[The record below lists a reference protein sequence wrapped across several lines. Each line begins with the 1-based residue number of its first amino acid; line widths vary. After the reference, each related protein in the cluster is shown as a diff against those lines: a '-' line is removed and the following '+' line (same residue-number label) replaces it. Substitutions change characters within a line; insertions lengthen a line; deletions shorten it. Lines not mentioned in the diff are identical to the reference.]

1 MALLGHDHV
10 NVVVTDMERSRHF
23 YTTLFGL
30 RVVMDRPLSG
40 EWFER
45 VTGLDGAR
53 ARCVILAAPD
63 GGCRVELLE
72 FEDHPAGQAAV
83 ASTPGL
89 RHVALRVDDLDRHLA
104 LLAVEFGQTVTP
116 VEVPGDI
123 VRGGKRMCY
132 VRDPD
137 GAMIELCQY
146 GQERP
151 EFRTVQRRD

>member
-1 MALLGHDHV
+1 MALPGHDHV
-10 NVVVTDMERSRHF
+10 NVVVTDMERSRRF

-30 RVVMDRPLSG
+30 AVIMDRPLSG

-45 VTGLDGAR
+45 VTGLPGAR
-53 ARCVILAAPD
+53 ARCVILAAAD
-63 GGCRVELLE
+63 GGCRIELLC
-72 FEDHPAGQAAV
+72 FEDQPAGHPAPSPAI

-89 RHVALRVDDLDRHLA
+89 RHVALRVDDIDHS
-104 LLAVEFGQTVTP
+104 LAVLAAEFGQVVEP

-132 VRDPD
+132 IRDPD

-146 GQERP
+146 GRAMP
-151 EFRTVQRRD
+151 EFR